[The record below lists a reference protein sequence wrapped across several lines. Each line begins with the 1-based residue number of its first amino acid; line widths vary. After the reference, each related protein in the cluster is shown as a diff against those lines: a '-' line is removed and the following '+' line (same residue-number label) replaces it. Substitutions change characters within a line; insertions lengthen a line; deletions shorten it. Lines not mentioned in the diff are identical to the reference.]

1 MYKKLNNYFVAC
13 YSNNYSYNYV
23 FVELIEG
30 TSVLQV
36 CLSMYLGKIW
46 YIHFDLNVT
55 WDFMC
60 CLASRTISDWQRS
73 RTDSEKWEM
82 GVKKEKGWKQGW
94 VTDAEIG
101 VMGRVMEDG
110 NRKSLP
116 QNRPTSQKTGWRKKN
131 AGNGKKPASDR
142 DLETNDWKQ
151 VGAPS
156 LPAPSLLSIHQLP
169 SSTGNAYAIISSIT
183 RTNQ

>member
-1 MYKKLNNYFVAC
+1 MFLLNWLKERQFCRFVCPCIWVKFDIFTSIWMSPEISCAA
-13 YSNNYSYNYV
+13 SPPEP
-23 FVELIEG
+23 FLIDKGVEQ
-30 TSVLQV
+30 TVRS
-36 CLSMYLGKIW
+36 GKW
-46 YIHFDLNVT
+46 V
-55 WDFMC
+55 W
-60 CLASRTISDWQRS
+60 
-73 RTDSEKWEM
+73 
-82 GVKKEKGWKQGW
+82 KKEKGWKQGW

-151 VGAPS
+151 GGAPS

-169 SSTGNAYAIISSIT
+169 SSKGNAYAIISSIT